1 MEKVDLDIQML
12 KVEKDYS
19 ERQVRQAIKTLR
31 GILDR
36 VEKDLEEGRAVADNG
51 LQGNEWRLYKELSN
65 LEMKT
70 QFLETLNRINEK

>member
-1 MEKVDLDIQML
+1 MDIQML

-31 GILDR
+31 DILDR
-36 VEKDLEEGRAVADNG
+36 VEKDLDEGRAVADNG